1 MNMASGLCLLGRG
14 DRRHAVYATTHILFA
29 ALGGATAGLAFGAI
43 GFSLPT
49 DLRTAC
55 AAAGVALA
63 ASLAIR
69 PPANR
74 GAGLRRQVARRLRG
88 QPRPTLTYA
97 LWGAEL
103 GSGLSTLIPYSAFVL
118 VLAVELLSG
127 PLLGAAAGLSF
138 GVARQGIAVIAATRI
153 TSPAQIAALL
163 PRFAAQARLANLV
176 VCLAGTTAV
185 VTELAR

>member
-1 MNMASGLCLLGRG
+1 
-14 DRRHAVYATTHILFA
+14 
-29 ALGGATAGLAFGAI
+29 
-43 GFSLPT
+43 
-49 DLRTAC
+49 
-55 AAAGVALA
+55 
-63 ASLAIR
+63 
-69 PPANR
+69 
-74 GAGLRRQVARRLRG
+74 LRRQVARRLRG